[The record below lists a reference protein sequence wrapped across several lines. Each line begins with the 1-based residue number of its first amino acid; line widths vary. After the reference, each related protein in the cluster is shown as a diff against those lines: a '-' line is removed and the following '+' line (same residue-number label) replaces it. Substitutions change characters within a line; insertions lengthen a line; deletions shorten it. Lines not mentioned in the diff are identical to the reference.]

1 MSKFSQLLK
10 MIKILEG
17 AEKPIKRKD
26 VAEMLEVSPRMVRKY
41 IDDLKESGY
50 DVISTSGRNG
60 GLQIERAKDPE
71 QMNEEFLTLDE
82 TIYLKTLLK
91 LNRQEVEEKLQYIEQ
106 IEKSRPKELELTKK
120 YLVKQLNNN
129 KSIERKLFY

>member
-26 VAEMLEVSPRMVRKY
+26 VAKMLEVSPRMVRKY

-50 DVISTSGRNG
+50 NVISTSGRNG
-60 GLQIERAKDPE
+60 GLQLEGAKEQERKE
-71 QMNEEFLTLDE
+71 QEKMKEIFLTSEERIFLKSLLTLNALDITEKLLDIVESNQTSETELKILKKQNE
-82 TIYLKTLLK
+82 TINNIFDK
-91 LNRQEVEEKLQYIEQ
+91 L
-106 IEKSRPKELELTKK
+106 
-120 YLVKQLNNN
+120 
-129 KSIERKLFY
+129 

>member
-17 AEKPIKRKD
+17 AKEPIKRKD
-26 VAEMLEVSPRMVRKY
+26 IAESLGVSERMVRKY
-41 IDDLKESGY
+41 IDDLKESGLN
-50 DVISTSGRNG
+50 VISTPGKKG
-60 GLQIERAKDPE
+60 GLQLEGAKE
-71 QMNEEFLTLDE
+71 QEQEQEHLTLDE
-82 TIYLKTLLK
+82 IIYLKTLLK

-106 IEKSRPKELELTKK
+106 TEKSRQKELEIIKK

>member
-26 VAEMLEVSPRMVRKY
+26 VAKMLEVSPRMVRKY

-50 DVISTSGRNG
+50 NVISTSGRNG
-60 GLQIERAKDPE
+60 GLQLEGAKEQERKE
-71 QMNEEFLTLDE
+71 QEKMKEIFLTSEERIFLKSLLTLNALDITEKLLDIVESNQTSETELKILAKQNE
-82 TIYLKTLLK
+82 TINNIFNK
-91 LNRQEVEEKLQYIEQ
+91 L
-106 IEKSRPKELELTKK
+106 
-120 YLVKQLNNN
+120 
-129 KSIERKLFY
+129 